1 MQHKLVAQ
9 LILFI
14 FSTQIMQI
22 KCGGQLELQLENRQ
36 PSPSS
41 SDTNVRTN
49 DLASFCDRRLFGG
62 CIMKICAREFRWKLD
77 TNAEAAI
84 VVDKNSSIVDRQAVM
99 RSRCKYGDGIMNFA
113 ANDAVCEL
121 IRSEY
126 HRPADGSWVSFPIC
140 VNSSSQQN
148 GEKPNSDSQSSVN
161 DASQIFELR
170 YRVQCR
176 ENFYGPNCD
185 VRCEVNDW
193 ERKLGHFEC
202 SPIDGA
208 KRCQE
213 NWTGQA
219 CNLSKKCDC
228 VHGRCEPG
236 TNKCTCDKGWQGD
249 KCNQC
254 KKYERCQ
261 GHCVTPW
268 QCLCPE
274 GRGGKNC
281 DIDLTYCVKHE
292 PCQNDGRCQN
302 HENGSYSCTCTPGF
316 TGTNCEI
323 RMNNCDQSPCHNGGK
338 CINSPKNPQGFR
350 CECPT
355 GGEIFGRFCQVR
367 IRPKSGCTERP
378 CQNGGSCLP
387 TSVAIS
393 NNLPAR
399 TSYAALP
406 LESNFPVGFQC
417 LCAKGWIGL
426 MCDTP
431 SDWCSPGSC
440 FNGGSC
446 EENPNSELGYI
457 CHCRMGFAGTR
468 CEWNIDD
475 CRDNPCQNKGICV
488 DDINGF
494 RCKCASGFD
503 GDLCEYAVSKSLSS
517 TAYITSPELEHSSPN
532 TENPT
537 RKEYTMQTPNRDF
550 DDWLFFSKL
559 LLAAVGILILLVVLL
574 LLVFVN
580 PKRLMAKLSNRCGE
594 ETNKLPHD
602 KSLKPQSGLDSF
614 THPPKQSV
622 PLCPPKSSMPSTP
635 PIAIKAKDSSES
647 FYYTEERYVA
657 EPSLRPGPEAS
668 RRLYSHLRLKQ
679 SNVADTADDP
689 IKCRDKENAIFVS
702 LASSCPHIPGG
713 AQKEVE
719 LLYPIRTPE
728 CETSSLDDSSN
739 FYEELKTQQHPCQNK
754 GICVDD
760 INGFRCKCASG
771 FDGDLCEY
779 AVSKS
784 LSSTAYITS
793 PELEHS
799 SPNTENPTRKEYTM
813 QTPNRDFDDW
823 LFFSKL
829 LLAAVGILILLV
841 VLLLLVFVNPKR
853 LMAKLSNRCGE
864 ETNKLP
870 HDKSLKPQSGLDSFT
885 HPPKQSVPL
894 CPPKS
899 SMPST
904 PPIAIKAKDSSES
917 FYYTEERYVAEPSLR
932 PGPEASRRLYSHL
945 RLKQSNVADTADD
958 PIKCRDKENAIFV
971 SLASSCPHIPGGA
984 QKEVELLYPIRTPE
998 CETSSLD
1005 DSSNFYEE
1013 L

>member
-14 FSTQIMQI
+14 FSTLITRT
-22 KCGGQLELQLENRQ
+22 KCGGQLELQLENKQ
-36 PSPSS
+36 PSASPSS
-41 SDTNVRTN
+41 SETIVRTN
-49 DLASFCDRRLFGG
+49 DLASLCDRRLFGG
-62 CIMKICAREFRWKLD
+62 CIMKICAREFRWKSD
-77 TNAEAAI
+77 TNPEVAI

-99 RSRCKYGDGIMNFA
+99 RRRCKYGDGIMDFA
-113 ANDAVCEL
+113 SNDGFSTRYLKLDFSSSWKGSFNLHIQVKQKRTNKTICEL
-121 IRSEY
+121 IRREY
-126 HRPADGSWVSFPIC
+126 HRPADGSWVSFPIG

-148 GEKPNSDSQSSVN
+148 GEKSNSGGQSSTN
-161 DASQIFELR
+161 DASQNFELR

-176 ENFYGPNCD
+176 EHFYGPNCD
-185 VRCEVNDW
+185 VRCEVSDW

-202 SPIDGA
+202 SLNDGG

-261 GHCVTPW
+261 GHCVNPW

-292 PCQNDGRCQN
+292 PCQNGGRCQN

-323 RMNNCDQSPCHNGGK
+323 RMNNCDQNPCHNGGK
-338 CINSPKNPQGFR
+338 CVHSPKNPQGFR

-387 TSVAIS
+387 TSVAIT

-475 CRDNPCQNKGICV
+475 CRDNPCQNDGICV

-494 RCKCASGFD
+494 QCKCGPGFD
-503 GDLCEYAVSKSLSS
+503 GDLCENPVAKTVSS
-517 TAYITSPELEHSSPN
+517 TAYITSLELQHTLPN

-559 LLAAVGILILLVVLL
+559 LLAAVGVLLILLVVLL

-580 PKRLMAKLSNRCGE
+580 PKRLIAKLSKRCCRE
-594 ETNKLPHD
+594 ESNKLPLD
-602 KSLKPQSGLDSF
+602 KSLKAQNGLDSL
-614 THPPKQSV
+614 THPPKQSI

-635 PIAIKAKDSSES
+635 PLAIKTKDSSES

-668 RRLYSHLRLKQ
+668 RRLYSHLRLKHG
-679 SNVADTADDP
+679 NDAADDP
-689 IKCRDKENAIFVS
+689 IKYHAKENSDSIFVS
-702 LASSCPHIPGG
+702 LASSCPHIPG
-713 AQKEVE
+713 AQKEVQ
-719 LLYPIRTPE
+719 LLYPGRTPD
-728 CETSSLDDSSN
+728 CETSSLDDGSN
-739 FYEELKTQQHPCQNK
+739 FYEEL
-754 GICVDD
+754 
-760 INGFRCKCASG
+760 
-771 FDGDLCEY
+771 
-779 AVSKS
+779 
-784 LSSTAYITS
+784 
-793 PELEHS
+793 
-799 SPNTENPTRKEYTM
+799 
-813 QTPNRDFDDW
+813 
-823 LFFSKL
+823 
-829 LLAAVGILILLV
+829 
-841 VLLLLVFVNPKR
+841 
-853 LMAKLSNRCGE
+853 
-864 ETNKLP
+864 
-870 HDKSLKPQSGLDSFT
+870 
-885 HPPKQSVPL
+885 
-894 CPPKS
+894 
-899 SMPST
+899 
-904 PPIAIKAKDSSES
+904 
-917 FYYTEERYVAEPSLR
+917 
-932 PGPEASRRLYSHL
+932 
-945 RLKQSNVADTADD
+945 
-958 PIKCRDKENAIFV
+958 
-971 SLASSCPHIPGGA
+971 
-984 QKEVELLYPIRTPE
+984 
-998 CETSSLD
+998 
-1005 DSSNFYEE
+1005 
-1013 L
+1013 